1 MRALL
6 IPADRSKDLEYVDI
20 PMVDGYVCI
29 CDRMNWVF
37 FDTVYL
43 RTSLGVELDLVVDDN
58 GIVNGAK
65 INYRASMIC
74 SNYYKDVYPIFGDAL
89 MFLHVVNEYGD
100 YDFLS
105 IPDDF
110 NLRVFVDKECE
121 YVKL

>member
-20 PMVDGYVCI
+20 PMADGYLLI
-29 CDRMNWVF
+29 CDTMHWVF

-58 GIVNGAK
+58 GIANGAK

-74 SNYYKDVYPIFGDAL
+74 SNYYKDFYPIFGDAL

-105 IPDDF
+105 SPDDF
-110 NLRVFVDKECE
+110 DLRVFVDKECE